1 MAFGLPR
8 KGLLVRKAAPT
19 PIKGD
24 PEPGA
29 VFMKTTLV
37 ADPPVWPDWSV
48 TAGIASVAG
57 TLARMRERQ
66 ATYGYR
72 EADSSLTPAVE
83 GLRELAAAGGD
94 DAAAL
99 ANAAGHLAAAQRC
112 LDDAWLGDD
121 DERRRGRMEAA
132 SAALADT
139 RARLQGMEG
148 SVVEAAR
155 AAIGRAE
162 SNFTL
167 HYKAGDYTFVVDLQ
181 DPAGAAAE
189 LSTASGHLATADGDG
204 AASAAHA
211 ADLAAHLAA
220 SLAHAMSHYVG
231 ISVLRPTLMRERL

>member
-1 MAFGLPR
+1 
-8 KGLLVRKAAPT
+8 
-19 PIKGD
+19 
-24 PEPGA
+24 
-29 VFMKTTLV
+29 MKTTLV

-48 TAGIASVAG
+48 TAGIASVAS

-83 GLRELAAAGGD
+83 SLRELAAAGGN

-181 DPAGAAAE
+181 DPAGAAADATVCAAFALAAAE